1 MPKVEQ
7 IADNFH
13 VPLRSLFLV
22 DGGVCGVSPDVES
35 EVLLRPYWCL
45 SDSRGLEPYHDPGLG
60 FKV

>member
-13 VPLRSLFLV
+13 VPLGSLFLV
-22 DGGVCGVSPDVES
+22 DGGVRGVSPDVES

-45 SDSRGLEPYHDPGLG
+45 RHSGGLDPYHPGLG